1 MSYRSDRLVIWQLR
15 PPPISGIGKVLFSI
29 LSSNVIEC
37 ILFPIL
43 SSNVPVMEE
52 FYNSYSY
59 QWRVTL
65 LLCRIRTLAVGG
77 EAYISLNLM
86 T

>member
-15 PPPISGIGKVLFSI
+15 PPPISGMGKVLFPI

-43 SSNVPVMEE
+43 SSNVPVIED
-52 FYNSYSY
+52 FSYSY
-59 QWRVTL
+59 QWRVTPP
-65 LLCRIRTLAVGG
+65 LCRIRTLAIGG
-77 EAYISLNLM
+77 EASISLNLM